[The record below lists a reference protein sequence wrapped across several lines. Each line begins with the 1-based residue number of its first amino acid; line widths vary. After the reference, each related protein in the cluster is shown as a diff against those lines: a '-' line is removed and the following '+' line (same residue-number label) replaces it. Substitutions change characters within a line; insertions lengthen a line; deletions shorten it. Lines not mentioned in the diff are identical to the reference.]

1 MAFAGPK
8 GGVTLSLL
16 LTMPAVI
23 TSGEL
28 FPMREEI
35 LSLASGGDFVHVA
48 ACELR
53 RAALG
58 APQDP
63 RGARVRSSMPRS
75 PCSCA

>member
-35 LSLASGGDFVHVA
+35 LSLASGVILCTLLLANFA
-48 ACELR
+48 
-53 RAALG
+53 
-58 APQDP
+58 
-63 RGARVRSSMPRS
+63 MPRLV
-75 PCSCA
+75 PHKIHEAHA